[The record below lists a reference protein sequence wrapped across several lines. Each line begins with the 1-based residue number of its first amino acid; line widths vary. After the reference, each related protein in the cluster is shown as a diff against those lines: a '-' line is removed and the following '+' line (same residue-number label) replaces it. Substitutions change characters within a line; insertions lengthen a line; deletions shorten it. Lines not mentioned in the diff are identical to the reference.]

1 MINLIYQFLAL
12 AGIILTCT
20 FSIEILGRCYIN
32 RKLSNKEKYFIAIPT
47 MFTAIYILLLL
58 LKLYAINRNC

>member
-20 FSIEILGRCYIN
+20 FGIEILGRCYIN
-32 RKLSNKEKYFIAIPT
+32 RKLSNTEKYLIMIPT

-58 LKLYAINRNC
+58 LKLYSITRNC